1 MRIKHRL
8 FILFLFLATL
18 PAVFSSCNPE
28 ACFEET
34 NAFLKATFYS
44 NETKEK
50 KTPDSLSVT
59 GIGIQDKLYN
69 KQPGVQPCLLPLD
82 ASSGTCSFVIKIN
95 DVCDTIS
102 FIYTSYPHLISKAC
116 GYSFYH
122 RLDTF
127 FCKNDSFYIYKSS
140 DNVTTANEENIRIF
154 Y

>member
-1 MRIKHRL
+1 MKLRHHIAFLL
-8 FILFLFLATL
+8 F
-18 PAVFSSCNPE
+18 AVLTVVLMSCTPE

-59 GIGIQDKLYN
+59 GIRMPDKLYDR
-69 KQPGVQPCLLPLD
+69 QSGVQPCLFPLD

-95 DVCDTIS
+95 NIKDTVIFQYS
-102 FIYTSYPHLISKAC
+102 SYPHLVSKEC
-116 GYSFYH
+116 GYTFYH

-127 FCKNDSFYIYKSS
+127 FVRNNSFYIYRSS

>member
-8 FILFLFLATL
+8 FILFLFLAAL
-18 PAVFSSCNPE
+18 PAVFISCNPE

-50 KTPDSLSVT
+50 MTPDSLTVT
-59 GIGIQDKLYN
+59 GIGIQEKLYN
-69 KQPGVQPCLLPLD
+69 KQSGVQPCLLPLD
-82 ASSGTCSFVIKIN
+82 ASAGTCSFVIKIN
-95 DVCDTIS
+95 DVSDTIS
-102 FIYTSYPHLISKAC
+102 FTYTSYPHLISKEC